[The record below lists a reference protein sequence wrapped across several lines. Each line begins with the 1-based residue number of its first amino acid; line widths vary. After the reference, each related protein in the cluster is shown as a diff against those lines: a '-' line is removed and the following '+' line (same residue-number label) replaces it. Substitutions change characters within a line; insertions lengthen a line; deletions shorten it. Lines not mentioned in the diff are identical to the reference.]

1 VSKPQSIDPQKDYP
15 CPCCRGQISPLVLT
29 EAFGCDRCQKI
40 FVLRDN
46 NLILEQISNPYPHSW
61 QWDGQTW
68 QSTKSLAKG
77 NFSLYLAICIV
88 LLALASGTWYFW
100 TDSREYPPPTKTFST
115 EHQDR

>member
-1 VSKPQSIDPQKDYP
+1 M
-15 CPCCRGQISPLVLT
+15 VLT

-46 NLILEQISNPYPHSW
+46 NLTIEQISNPYPHSW

-68 QSTKSLAKG
+68 NSTKSLPQGSWSFYIAIG
-77 NFSLYLAICIV
+77 FS
-88 LLALASGTWYFW
+88 LLALASGAWYFW
-100 TDSREYPPPTKTFST
+100 TDGRESPPPQQPFST